1 MEEDNTIVITKKNR
15 RLLGFL
21 GVEHEYLVIPP
32 EVLSR
37 GKIRRVEAIGE
48 NAFRCSTLERVV
60 LLDGIRS
67 IERQAFFESGS
78 LLEVVMPSTL
88 QSIGPGAFRNC
99 RQLKRVSIPE
109 GVTELSAS
117 VFSGCAD
124 LESIE
129 LPESITRVEYC
140 AFSFCRSLGGIYLP
154 RGLKAIA
161 NTAFGS
167 CTSLREIRFGGTREE
182 WSALQY
188 SNANVPVICSDG
200 TV

>member
-60 LLDGIRS
+60 LLDGVRS
-67 IERQAFFESGS
+67 IERQAFFESPW
-78 LLEVVMPSTL
+78 LLRTI

-99 RQLKRVSIPE
+99 GRLKHISIPE
-109 GVTELSAS
+109 GVTELSAYL
-117 VFSGCAD
+117 FRGCAD
-124 LESIE
+124 LEGVE
-129 LPESITRVEYC
+129 LPESITAVRHC
-140 AFSFCRSLGGIYLP
+140 AFAFCRSLGDISLP
-154 RGLKAIA
+154 GGLESVA
-161 NTAFGS
+161 NTAFDGCS
-167 CTSLREIRFGGTREE
+167 SLREIHFGGTQAE
-182 WSALQY
+182 WRALQY
-188 SNANVPVICSDG
+188 MSVANVPVICSDG

>member
-60 LLDGIRS
+60 LLDGVRS
-67 IERQAFFESGS
+67 IERQAFFESPW
-78 LLEVVMPSTL
+78 LLEVVLPRAI
-88 QSIGPGAFRNC
+88 QSISAYLFR
-99 RQLKRVSIPE
+99 
-109 GVTELSAS
+109 
-117 VFSGCAD
+117 GCAD
-124 LESIE
+124 LEGVE
-129 LPESITRVEYC
+129 LPESITAVRHC
-140 AFSFCRSLGGIYLP
+140 AFAFCRSLGDISLP
-154 RGLKAIA
+154 GGLESVA
-161 NTAFGS
+161 NTAFDGCS
-167 CTSLREIRFGGTREE
+167 SLREIHFGGTQAE
-182 WSALQY
+182 WRALQY
-188 SNANVPVICSDG
+188 MSVANVPVICSDG